1 MKRYIHALFAISIL
15 LSSCNMPDNDATQ
28 PDIATAAAMTV
39 EAAVNEQAPLASP
52 TVEAPAQEATP
63 TYSQPY
69 ASFEDVTNCRQG
81 PGVNYERITQI
92 QPSDQVKIVGF
103 FAPNYWIVST
113 DSGECWVAGEFVT
126 PSGSYSAV
134 PTVNTIPTLTT
145 SQLDNVTIKSYDYDC
160 DFQNNQATVN
170 ISWAD
175 RDGESGYRVV
185 RNDEVVA
192 ELGANVTQYTETVT
206 LLSGQS
212 ASYKIVAFTAS
223 ATQSS
228 STITIGC
235 Q

>member
-1 MKRYIHALFAISIL
+1 M
-15 LSSCNMPDNDATQ
+15 
-28 PDIATAAAMTV
+28 
-39 EAAVNEQAPLASP
+39 
-52 TVEAPAQEATP
+52 
-63 TYSQPY
+63 
-69 ASFEDVTNCRQG
+69 
-81 PGVNYERITQI
+81 
-92 QPSDQVKIVGF
+92 
-103 FAPNYWIVST
+103 
-113 DSGECWVAGEFVT
+113 AGEFVT

-134 PTVNTIPTLTT
+134 PTIDTIPTLTT
-145 SQLDNVTIKSYDYDC
+145 SQLDSVTIKSYDYDC